1 MRFDTYLD
9 RFHSALSGR
18 KVLTNQEIRAAASD
32 GVRPETLAATN
43 DDLAREYDEALA
55 NERVEANRR

>member
-9 RFHSALSGR
+9 RFHGAINGR

-32 GVRPETLAATN
+32 GVQPETLAETN
-43 DDLAREYDEALA
+43 DT
-55 NERVEANRR
+55 